1 MTNMFKIHIFIIMI
15 TNCCYDND
23 FLRGDGETSQL
34 TLATVPLL
42 LGLSAHAVL

>member
-15 TNCCYDND
+15 MNYCYDYD
-23 FLRGDGETSQL
+23 FLRGVGETLQL

-42 LGLSAHAVL
+42 